1 MIHSASGSGGGARL
15 AALML
20 ALVLAACS
28 TTRQAAPSAPSAPPP
43 SVAAGWQGRE
53 GVQAAIAELNE
64 GNAAAARARLMTVL
78 NAQPGDTV
86 ARQLIEQIDDDPR
99 RMLGAENYRYTL
111 REGETLS
118 MVAQR
123 ALGNPL
129 LFYALARYNNIA
141 VPNSVQA
148 GQTILVPGRRPT
160 QPARRATPP
169 RQAPAQA
176 APQEPQPAP
185 VPAQPAR
192 DPARSARLR
201 GQGLAALNA
210 GEIDRAV
217 SLLRQAVA
225 ADPENAAARG
235 DLARALR
242 IQSTVRAR
250 H

>member
-1 MIHSASGSGGGARL
+1 MIHSASDSGGGARL
-15 AALML
+15 AVLML
-20 ALVLAACS
+20 ALALAACS
-28 TTRQAAPSAPSAPPP
+28 TTRQSAPAAPSAPPP
-43 SVAAGWQGRE
+43 AAAGWQGRE
-53 GVQAAIAELNE
+53 AVQAAIAELNE
-64 GNAAAARARLMTVL
+64 GNATAARARLMRVL
-78 NAQPGDTV
+78 RRQPGDTV
-86 ARQLIEQIDDDPR
+86 ARQLIEQIDGDPR
-99 RMLGAENYRYTL
+99 QMLGARNYSYTL

-118 MVAQR
+118 IVAQR

-129 LFYALARYNNIA
+129 LFYVLARYNNIA
-141 VPNSVQA
+141 VPNSVHA

-160 QPARRATPP
+160 QPAHRATPP
-169 RQAPAQA
+169 RQPPAQT

-185 VPAQPAR
+185 APAQPAR

-210 GEIDRAV
+210 GQIDRAV

-225 ADPENAAARG
+225 ADPENGAARG